1 MNLAVR
7 IVKII
12 LTFGVFIISQAF
24 LTASINTFFYLI
36 PVKFDSFF
44 GSKKETEAATVS
56 GSVSS
61 SNVAASSVVAGDA
74 YYI

>member
-44 GSKKETEAATVS
+44 GSKETEVATVS
-56 GSVSS
+56 SSVSS
-61 SNVAASSVVAGDA
+61 SNIAASSAVAGDA